1 MKNIPTYE
9 EFINEGFLQDVK
21 DFVTGVKTDDDKLA
35 KKLLSDVDK
44 FTDIRNGYGRHEI
57 SVNFRY
63 EGYQFEL
70 FDGYARM
77 HGNVY
82 NGEPLTIKSKF
93 LSKLF
98 SQLRSDLNKKD
109 TEDRLKKAQEEA
121 TLKDSEFVDVL
132 KKNGG
137 ISGIAEIIIN
147 NIQNPRSYW
156 TGQIRLDKN
165 RELVMIAPINETP
178 VGRSQINTIVVDL
191 NTGVTRLEKSYGA
204 YTDHKRYDGKLS
216 NSELK
221 SLDPY
226 VDMAKTTAKM
236 KDDEKIKTIQ
246 NLLKK

>member
-9 EFINEGFLQDVK
+9 EFVNEGVLSGIK
-21 DFVTGVKTDDDKLA
+21 DFITGVKTDDDKLA

-44 FTDIRNGYGRHEI
+44 FTDIRNGYGRMDV
-57 SVNFRY
+57 SYNFRY

-70 FDGYARM
+70 LDGYAKM
-77 HGNVY
+77 YAPNKM
-82 NGEPLTIKSKF
+82 EPTNIKSKF

-98 SQLRSDLNKKD
+98 SQIKSIVNKKD
-109 TEDRLKKAQEEA
+109 TEDRLKKSQEEA
-121 TLKDSEFVDVL
+121 KLKDTEFADVL

-137 ISGIAEIIIN
+137 IAGIAEIIIN

-165 RELVMIAPINETP
+165 KELVMIAPINETP

-191 NTGVTRLEKSYGA
+191 GTGVTRLEQSYGA
-204 YTDHKRYDGKLS
+204 YTDHRRYDGKLS
-216 NSELK
+216 NIEIK

-226 VDMAKTTAKM
+226 VNMAKETAKM
-236 KDDEKIKTIQ
+236 KDDEKAAAIR
-246 NLLKK
+246 NLINK

>member
-35 KKLLSDVDK
+35 KKLLSEVDK
-44 FTDIRNGYGRHEI
+44 FTDIRNGYGRMDV
-57 SVNFRY
+57 SYNFRY

-70 FDGYARM
+70 MDGYAKM
-77 HGNVY
+77 YVPNKM
-82 NGEPLTIKSKF
+82 EPTDIKSKF

-98 SQLRSDLNKKD
+98 LQIKSIVNKKD
-109 TEDRLKKAQEEA
+109 IEDRLKKAQEEA
-121 TLKDSEFVDVL
+121 KLKDTEFADVL

-178 VGRSQINTIVVDL
+178 VGRSQINTIIVDL
-191 NTGVTRLEKSYGA
+191 STGVTRLFKSYGA
-204 YTDHKRYDGKLS
+204 YTDHKEYNGKLS

>member
-35 KKLLSDVDK
+35 KKLLSEVDK
-44 FTDIRNGYGRHEI
+44 FTDIRNGYGRMDV
-57 SVNFRY
+57 SYNFRY

-70 FDGYARM
+70 MDGYAKM
-77 HGNVY
+77 YVPNKM
-82 NGEPLTIKSKF
+82 EPTDIKSKF

-98 SQLRSDLNKKD
+98 LQIKSIVNKKD
-109 TEDRLKKAQEEA
+109 IEDRLKKAQEEA
-121 TLKDSEFVDVL
+121 KLKDTEFADVL

-165 RELVMIAPINETP
+165 RELVMISPINETP
-178 VGRSQINTIVVDL
+178 VGRSQINTIIVDL
-191 NTGVTRLEKSYGA
+191 STGVTRLFKSYGA
-204 YTDHKRYDGKLS
+204 YTDHKEYNGKLS